1 QLPPPGVAAGPKFR
15 ALPTRPKTY
24 PAPDSGAGA
33 GLRGAP
39 PTETGPK
46 GLGNRD
52 AFLRDASWGRA
63 FGRGIEEVVSGVIA
77 FCRESTRAIS
87 EGGGLIFFFRSAV

>member
-1 QLPPPGVAAGPKFR
+1 MADMHDDVAANLSSLVVCCPRTARRCRRK
-15 ALPTRPKTY
+15 AY
-24 PAPDSGAGA
+24 PASDPSAGA

-46 GLGNRD
+46 GLDNRD
-52 AFLRDASWGRA
+52 VFLRDAGRARA

-87 EGGGLIFFFRSAV
+87 EEN